1 MWGQDYD
8 NTRGSGGPS
17 AGRERW
23 CGVGDDQQEIS
34 RSDMVTVRQ
43 ALRQDWEIAPEI
55 REKILARL
63 TAYVVADAPDGK
75 PENRPRIVLAAARTV
90 AMFARLAMAQQALDA
105 KEASPDENEISI
117 RRGLEEAER
126 LCGDDQVAGG

>member
-17 AGRERW
+17 AGSEW
-23 CGVGDDQQEIS
+23 GEGVGDDQQEMS
-34 RSDMVTVRQ
+34 RSDMTAIRR

-105 KEASPDENEISI
+105 RVASPDEGEISA
-117 RRGLEEAER
+117 RKALE
-126 LCGDDQVAGG
+126 LG